1 MVRKQSVLN
10 AFENLR
16 SFWYLQFVLLLCHTN
31 GSILPH
37 RAQLCNSQLRSA
49 LRSGKISFDM
59 GFALSGAA
67 VALPYIQITLSV
79 LLIAAI
85 LLQQRG
91 SSLGGA
97 FGGDNFSSAFH
108 KRRGAEL
115 FLFRATIVLGTL
127 FVISVL
133 LSLAV

>member
-1 MVRKQSVLN
+1 MEIIQI
-10 AFENLR
+10 
-16 SFWYLQFVLLLCHTN
+16 LQ
-31 GSILPH
+31 P
-37 RAQLCNSQLRSA
+37 
-49 LRSGKISFDM
+49 
-59 GFALSGAA
+59 
-67 VALPYIQITLSV
+67 ALPFIQIILSV

-115 FLFRATIVLGTL
+115 FLFKFSIGIAIL
-127 FVISVL
+127 FVLSAFLNIL
-133 LSLAV
+133 L

>member
-1 MVRKQSVLN
+1 MLPFGYMEIIQI
-10 AFENLR
+10 
-16 SFWYLQFVLLLCHTN
+16 LQ
-31 GSILPH
+31 P
-37 RAQLCNSQLRSA
+37 
-49 LRSGKISFDM
+49 
-59 GFALSGAA
+59 
-67 VALPYIQITLSV
+67 ALPFIQITLSV

-115 FLFRATIVLGTL
+115 FLFKFSIGIAIL
-127 FVISVL
+127 FV
-133 LSLAV
+133 LSAFLNILI